1 MSLLDSLLHIN
12 ARFLTCLSSLPHSY
26 MAATGLPN
34 PQSDHALRMVK
45 FARDCMLQMAVL
57 LEDLGLSL
65 GADTI
70 DLAMR
75 VGMHSGG
82 VTGGVL
88 RGDKTRFQLFGD
100 TVNTASRMESNGMK
114 GKIHCSQ
121 TTADALITAGKTQW
135 LTSRE
140 DKITAKGKG
149 EMQTYVN

>member
-1 MSLLDSLLHIN
+1 MH
-12 ARFLTCLSSLPHSY
+12 ARFLTFRVDDTCLSSVQHSY

-34 PQSDHALRMVK
+34 PQPDHAVRMVK
-45 FARDCMLQMAVL
+45 FARDCNLKMRGL
-57 LEDLGLSL
+57 LEELEMSL
-65 GADTI
+65 GDDTT

-82 VTGGVL
+82 VTAGVL

-100 TVNTASRMESNGMK
+100 TVNTASRMESNGVK

-121 TTADALITAGKTQW
+121 TTADALISAGKTQW
-135 LTSRE
+135 LTSRV

-149 EMQTYVN
+149 EMQT